1 MKKYAYATFVQG
13 ESYLKPSLALLSSY
27 KKNKMKYPFYLFY
40 VENQVEEKIELKYF
54 KEIENLNI
62 NIYIIKIPTMYFNE
76 KQQDWYFNCT
86 IGKFEIFKLEQ
97 YDKIIFLDS
106 DVIILEN
113 IDFLFEKYGNFAAP
127 VYDIFSRENSLLKH
141 YYIGFIFLIKP
152 SKKLYQYIHNN
163 SIQWHDDEEV
173 LYDFF
178 YAPFK
183 NDKEKLN
190 EFLLLNQKNN
200 INDFLV
206 YHDQGMPKYWNLF
219 PIDKIKTIIFENDNK
234 LLENILNQY
243 AIFAQKW
250 K

>member
-141 YYIGFIFLIKP
+141 YYICFIFLIKP

-178 YAPFK
+178 
-183 NDKEKLN
+183 
-190 EFLLLNQKNN
+190 
-200 INDFLV
+200 
-206 YHDQGMPKYWNLF
+206 
-219 PIDKIKTIIFENDNK
+219 
-234 LLENILNQY
+234 
-243 AIFAQKW
+243 
-250 K
+250 